1 MGNSVIKQDK
11 KFRDL
16 IFVVT
21 EEKFCP
27 LYNVGEELK
36 IESSSITV
44 PSFKSVCLFLAEEI
58 IKIASS
64 RDSFGGFSKLD
75 GIQKSRFDCG
85 GCDGLI
91 RFEYKKDKDFAT
103 LQMKLLTESEERR
116 RRRHL
121 DKFFG
126 VLRQLDIF
134 ESLDDDA
141 LSDLTLLLELKTI
154 PVDKVVLKK
163 GEPRTPLFII
173 LSGKVAVMAD
183 DGQHLA
189 EIESGEIFGE
199 MSLLSGEPAT
209 NSIHT
214 IEETQVAMLSNKNFK
229 HVLKKYPI
237 LHLFLLKMLVDR
249 AQTMTLRSGYITSG
263 MTADLAEIHMVDL
276 LQLINSNQKTGTI
289 DLALNTGTAAVFFK
303 EGEIIQVRYLEFPDK
318 DALLKLLAIK
328 EGYFSYT
335 RGIPPDLENVPPV
348 GDFMGMIMEGLQ
360 RIDEERD

>member
-1 MGNSVIKQDK
+1 MIKKDRK
-11 KFRDL
+11 IRDV

-21 EEKFCP
+21 GEKSCP

-36 IESSSITV
+36 IENSSITV
-44 PSFKSVCLFLAEEI
+44 PSFKSVCLFLAEEL
-58 IKIASS
+58 IKIATS
-64 RDSFGGFSKLD
+64 RDNFSGFSNLD
-75 GIQKSRFDCG
+75 RTQKSSFDCG
-85 GCDGLI
+85 GCAGLI
-91 RFEYKKDKDFAT
+91 RFEFKKEKDFAT
-103 LQMKLLTESEERR
+103 LQMKLLTQAEERR

-121 DKFFG
+121 DKFFA
-126 VLRQLDIF
+126 VLRKLDIF

-141 LSDLTLLLELKTI
+141 LIDLTSLLELKTI

-163 GEPRTPLFII
+163 GEPGTSLFII

-199 MSLLSGEPAT
+199 MSLLSGEPVT

-214 IEETQVAMLSNKNFK
+214 IEGTQVAMLSNKNFK
-229 HVLKKYPI
+229 HILKKYPI

-263 MTADLAEIHMVDL
+263 MTADLAEIKTVDL
-276 LQLINSNQKTGTI
+276 LQLINSNHKTGTI
-289 DLALNTGTAAVFFK
+289 DLALNTGTATVSFK
-303 EGEIIQVRYLEFPDK
+303 EGEIIQVRYLEFADK
-318 DALLKLLAIK
+318 DALFELLAIK

-335 RGIPPDLENVPPV
+335 KGILPELENVPPV
-348 GDFMGMIMEGLQ
+348 GDFAEMVAEGLQ
-360 RIDEERD
+360 RIAEESK